1 MSRIIIEKIDSDT
14 KKALGGTTFKITNY
28 NNTFSITKETNDDGI
43 IDLVL
48 PYDNYY
54 LQEVLAPPG
63 YATNNEK
70 ISFRITDETPLYFQI
85 MNSKVPQLGMNI
97 KMRNIGFSILFILLL
112 IFLVKELN
120 IFQQISFH
128 IKKENK
134 NSN

>member
-1 MSRIIIEKIDSDT
+1 MMMESLT
-14 KKALGGTTFKITNY
+14 
-28 NNTFSITKETNDDGI
+28 
-43 IDLVL
+43 L